1 MRLMKFYHYIILCIC
16 LAIGATGCHS
26 SKTVATSTTT
36 TTHKQSAEEKALI
49 EGRID
54 SVAASYKNWI
64 DVEIPVNLNLL
75 QPKDFAVSG
84 KATMIK
90 DESIYISIRV
100 FGFEAANIYINNDSI
115 HATYKMNKLYI
126 ADDVTKLLKG
136 LPIKVGDLQ
145 NLLLG
150 RAFILGKGV
159 IKPNSD
165 ISIESNNGTWIATP
179 DSEIKSVDYSYTFDL
194 ANNMLKL
201 LTILI
206 NEANPVLCDYGN
218 AANTPAGVIAKN
230 LTISTSIK
238 KQALKA
244 SISWDTEKAKWNTG
258 AKAKWKTPKGYKRVD
273 ANALLKA
280 IN

>member
-1 MRLMKFYHYIILCIC
+1 MKFYHHIILCIC

-26 SKTVATSTTT
+26 SKTVATSSATTT
-36 TTHKQSAEEKALI
+36 RRQSSDEKALI
-49 EGRID
+49 ANRID
-54 SVAASYKNWI
+54 SVAASYKNWT

-75 QPKDFAVSG
+75 QPKEFAVSG

-115 HATYKMNKLYI
+115 HATYKLDKLYI
-126 ADDVTKLLKG
+126 ADDVKKLLNG
-136 LPIKVGDLQ
+136 LPIKVDDLQ

-150 RAFILGKGV
+150 RAFILGKGT
-159 IKPNSD
+159 INHYSD
-165 ISIESNNGTWIATP
+165 LSIETNNGTWVATP
-179 DSEIKSVDYSYTFDL
+179 KSEIKDVDYSYTFDST
-194 ANNMLKL
+194 NNMLKL

-206 NEANPVLCDYGN
+206 NGANPVLCDYGN
-218 AANTPAGVIAKN
+218 ATNTPAGVVTKK
-230 LTISTSIK
+230 LTISANIK
-238 KQALKA
+238 NQALKA
-244 SISWDTEKAKWNTG
+244 SISWNTEKAKWNTG